1 MFEILLIIS
10 SFITPSFGAHTTVSE
25 KVSVETSSATG
36 FEVIKMRVDSQKVAC
51 GDDSNKTCFRVQ
63 KEASIGMDFWEILQQ
78 PIEGFNFEEGYVY
91 DLVVRIDIQE
101 GKTGNDRFKYTL
113 EHVVSKIKA

>member
-10 SFITPSFGAHTTVSE
+10 SFMTPSFGVQTTASE
-25 KVSVETSSATG
+25 KVSVETPAGTG
-36 FEVIKMRVDSQKVAC
+36 AEVIKMRVDSEKVAC

-63 KEASIGMDFWEILQQ
+63 KGASIGMDFWETLQQ

-91 DLVVRIDIQE
+91 DLVVQIEVQE